1 MPSTNVSAGVRYLRP
16 GIERPVYIASE
27 GGADAALSIQAE
39 FDDCPVTIHDA
50 RNLVPSATLDREG
63 FSLVPHA
70 TAIEDFYSMDSALY
84 DSEVRALV
92 IAATGAESALVFDHT
107 LRSDSANIRGERTI
121 REPASVIHNDY
132 SDASAIKRMRDLLP
146 PEECEARLKKRF
158 AIVNVW
164 RSINGPITS
173 SPLALCAADS
183 ARPEDFVA
191 SERRARDRIGEL
203 ELVTHNTAHRWY
215 YFFEQQFDEALLI
228 KTFDSAK
235 DGRAR
240 RVAHTAF
247 NDPKA
252 PAGAPP
258 RESIESRLMLFF

>member
-1 MPSTNVSAGVRYLRP
+1 MPSTDVTASVRYLRP
-16 GIERPVYIASE
+16 GVERPVYIASE

-39 FDDCPVTIHDA
+39 FDDCPVTIHNA
-50 RNLVPSATLDREG
+50 RNLAPPATLDREG
-63 FSLVPHA
+63 FSLVSHV
-70 TAIEDFYSMDSALY
+70 TDVEDFYSLDTAHY
-84 DSEVRALV
+84 DSEIRALV
-92 IAATGAESALVFDHT
+92 TAATGAESALVFDHT

-132 SDASAIKRMRDLLP
+132 SDASAVKRLRDLLP
-146 PEECEARLKKRF
+146 SEQAEARLKRRF

-183 ARPEDFVA
+183 ARKEDYVA

-203 ELVTHNTAHRWY
+203 ELVTHNAAHRWY
-215 YFFEQQFDEALLI
+215 YFHEQQFDEALLI
-228 KTFDSAK
+228 KTFDSAT

-247 NDPKA
+247 ADPTTA
-252 PAGAPP
+252 PGAPP
-258 RESIESRLMLFF
+258 RQSIESRLMLFF